1 LKKLK
6 VYSREAPTDCAWK
19 NEFQG
24 DEVIWLGAEF
34 EFGSL
39 FSYRIP
45 NFSPSFAISSPIPGP
60 SAIKLALVSSAIEA
74 TGNIDYGKKMF
85 DMIKTSEVLV
95 ELPEKVAVSR
105 QLIKRRKQELIA
117 KKMQKG
123 KSKIGKCSKCGQE
136 KEIWEIDGELIC
148 KDCGENSLIST
159 FGIRE
164 YVHFSGPVKIF
175 ILVQDEFERDIRN
188 QLARIRQFGTSDS
201 IVFCRKI
208 ENAEPPRNKCAQP
221 IDVIANYGEVQLP
234 KSKMILILIDIAKNS
249 SFEDINPYTKGNRK
263 DAFVLRPYLFP
274 LIEEK
279 MGKNWM
285 IYKLEPLA

>member
-1 LKKLK
+1 M
-6 VYSREAPTDCAWK
+6 
-19 NEFQG
+19 
-24 DEVIWLGAEF
+24 IWLRAEY

-45 NFSPSFAISSPIPGP
+45 NFSPSFAMSSPIPGP
-60 SAIKLALVSSAIEA
+60 SAIKLALVSSAIET
-74 TGNIDYGKKMF
+74 TGNIEYGKRIFNIVK
-85 DMIKTSEVLV
+85 KSEVLV
-95 ELPEKVAVSR
+95 EPPDKVAISR

-136 KEIWEIDGELIC
+136 KEIWEIDGEFIC

-164 YVHFSGPVKIF
+164 YVHFSGPIKIF
-175 ILVQDEFERDIRN
+175 ISVQDEVEKDIRN

-208 ENAEPPRNKCAQP
+208 ENVEPSRNKCVQP
-221 IDVIANYGEVQLP
+221 IDIADYEEVRLP
-234 KSKMILILIDIAKNS
+234 KSKMILILIDIAESS

-263 DAFVLRPYLFP
+263 EAFVLRPYVFP

-279 MGKNWM
+279 IGKNWT